1 MGVLA
6 KIASRPAV
14 RDAAGVLVNIAVER
28 IRERRKGGSVTP
40 STGEQTTM
48 VNEAAEAIARRPE
61 LVNAMNAEPWY
72 QSRVK
77 VGLIITAIG
86 WLLNRFGVDLG
97 FSDAD
102 NEMITS
108 VVMAFGG
115 GLAGIGRWISGL
127 KPMTWNPLTWI
138 GLGR

>member
-127 KPMTWNPLTWI
+127 NPMTWNPLTWI